1 MSRIMEKVNFKND
14 KQVWFKCIYVQQLF
28 VRGKCKILIV

>member
-14 KQVWFKCIYVQQLF
+14 KQVWFKCIYVQLCNNYLYEASA
-28 VRGKCKILIV
+28 KY